1 MSWAVLGLEWE
12 PEEAWGRPW
21 EENIGKPKENHRF
34 LEAQGGFYDMV
45 RRNTRGQLILRIPAG
60 WQLLQEVEVAEVSHG
75 VRPQGAS
82 RILSASR
89 TPAGQRNA

>member
-21 EENIGKPKENHRF
+21 EENIGKRKENHRF
-34 LEAQGGFYDMV
+34 WEAQGAFYDL
-45 RRNTRGQLILRIPAG
+45 GPAECARPAYPSDSG
-60 WQLLQEVEVAEVSHG
+60 RMAVVQKVWLFVSHG

>member
-34 LEAQGGFYDMV
+34 WEAQGARGDLAE
-45 RRNTRGQLILRIPAG
+45 RNARGQF
-60 WQLLQEVEVAEVSHG
+60 S
-75 VRPQGAS
+75 
-82 RILSASR
+82 
-89 TPAGQRNA
+89 

>member
-34 LEAQGGFYDMV
+34 WEAQGARDDIGTAEYA
-45 RRNTRGQLILRIPAG
+45 RPAYPSDSG
-60 WQLLQEVEVAEVSHG
+60 RMAVV
-75 VRPQGAS
+75 
-82 RILSASR
+82 
-89 TPAGQRNA
+89 